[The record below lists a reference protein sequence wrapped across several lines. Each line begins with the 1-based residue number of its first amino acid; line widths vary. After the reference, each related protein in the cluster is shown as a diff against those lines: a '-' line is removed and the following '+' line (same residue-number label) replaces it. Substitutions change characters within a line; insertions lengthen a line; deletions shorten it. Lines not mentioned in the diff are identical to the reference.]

1 MRYWGRVNKAVILAA
16 GTGGR
21 MTPVTKGKISKVNV
35 EINGGP
41 LLAHTLKT
49 LKERKVTNVALVI
62 RPDQQKEFDALIAN
76 GKFPKINYTF
86 IYSELKGTGRTTASM
101 LNKIF
106 NLPKIRSFIGNDP
119 AMVLFGDTF
128 VFPRFIKEAL
138 TNFIYR
144 KRPLFL
150 ALPKRTTSSQ
160 QEQFY
165 EKVVESQEF
174 NPHELPT
181 SFFGFI
187 TTPNFFEF
195 LQKNLIAHRGM
206 GKIIPFAHKQGFPC
220 GVMHGQA
227 INANS
232 TIDYIAIREVLAGR
246 LRFPY
251 PEHWVRQHLPELQ
264 KITRYKDRRKTKDY
278 RKRTRGG
285 NHK

>member
-1 MRYWGRVNKAVILAA
+1 MS
-16 GTGGR
+16 
-21 MTPVTKGKISKVNV
+21 PVTEGKISKVNI

-41 LLAHTLKT
+41 MLGHTLRT

-62 RPDQQKEFDALIAN
+62 RPDQQNEFDKLIAD
-76 GKFPKINYTF
+76 GKFPKLNYTF
-86 IYSELKGTGRTTASM
+86 IYSELKGTGRATASM

-106 NLPKIRSFIGNDP
+106 NLPEIRTFIADDP

-150 ALPKRTTSSQ
+150 ALPERTTNPHE
-160 QEQFY
+160 EQFY
-165 EKVVESQEF
+165 EKVVESQGF
-174 NPHELPT
+174 NPQEIQP

-187 TTPNFFEF
+187 TTPKFFEF
-195 LQKNLIAHRGM
+195 LQRNLVSTRGM
-206 GKIIPFAHKQGFPC
+206 GKIIPFAHDRGFPC

-246 LRFPY
+246 LRFPF
-251 PEHWVRQHLPELQ
+251 PEHWVRKHLQELQ
-264 KITRYKDRRKTKDY
+264 RITRYKDRRKGKDY
-278 RKRTRGG
+278 KTRTRGG